1 MTLSEPIC
9 LRIALA
15 GQTMI
20 DPGNKDHGFMRIIS
34 LPLRLLLI
42 SGLILGSQGT
52 GIAQEKPQ
60 QTANGMPQKAAEA
73 PKEPKQ
79 SLYCANIAD
88 AAADARYAWQKE
100 TLTALEKEI
109 EGRIKI
115 LEEKR
120 AEYEDW
126 LRKRNEFLAKADETV
141 VAIYTR
147 MRPDAAALQLANM
160 QDEAAAAILAKLNPR
175 NASAVLNEMEPAR
188 AAQLTGV
195 LTDAA
200 KRSQE
205 SEKS

>member
-1 MTLSEPIC
+1 
-9 LRIALA
+9 
-15 GQTMI
+15 MI
-20 DPGNKDHGFMRIIS
+20 DPGKKDRGLMRIIS
-34 LPLRLLLI
+34 FPLRLFLVA
-42 SGLILGSQGT
+42 SLILGYQGA
-52 GIAQEKPQ
+52 GIAQEKPTQ
-60 QTANGMPQKAAEA
+60 AVNGALPKAAEA
-73 PKEPKQ
+73 SKEPKQ
-79 SLYCANIAD
+79 NPYCANIAD

-109 EGRIKI
+109 EGRIKV

-120 AEYEDW
+120 AEYEEW